1 MSVNQIN
8 WENNEFWNSVILV
21 GKDFKITQTS
31 FAHNPESSLKIKI
44 GIKVLV
50 AYYYQ

>member
-8 WENNEFWNSVILV
+8 WGKQWILEFSNFSR
-21 GKDFKITQTS
+21 KDFKITQTS